1 MGKYTVICTVSNV
14 VDVVIVASKT
24 YGDNAFFKPTIKSCK
39 VLTAFFPRTP
49 CHQPQHLMES
59 AGPRYQ
65 TNVNEAP
72 DPPML

>member
-1 MGKYTVICTVSNV
+1 MGKYTVVCTVSNV
-14 VDVVIVASKT
+14 VGVVIVASKT

-39 VLTAFFPRTP
+39 VLTTFSPP

-72 DPPML
+72 DPQML